1 MKFLNSLI
9 QNQKLINL
17 SYFIYIFTPV
27 HLFFSIYIL
36 KILFLNHNR
45 YSNAYKYLL
54 EDFDNTPYY
63 DIAIKNNNSL
73 NYYSPLNFRIF
84 DQIIIQKKDN
94 YYNNSFLT
102 ILYNHQYIDYIPYII
117 SNDEECKGFK
127 KKCGIF
133 DTTNNILCLPLN
145 EKCPIND
152 IMIGNKKSFN
162 NNKIHNIKYN

>member
-27 HLFFSIYIL
+27 HLFFSIYFL

-73 NYYSPLNFRIF
+73 NYYSPLYFRIF

-94 YYNNSFLT
+94 YYNNSFLLVYRNEHGT
-102 ILYNHQYIDYIPYII
+102 DLGDIL
-117 SNDEECKGFK
+117 
-127 KKCGIF
+127 
-133 DTTNNILCLPLN
+133 L
-145 EKCPIND
+145 
-152 IMIGNKKSFN
+152 
-162 NNKIHNIKYN
+162 